1 MLRTADASWS
11 HVVSP
16 AAVPAFLLD
25 QLGLGV
31 SPFSLCFSVSHNKN

>member
-16 AAVPAFLLD
+16 DAVPALLLD
-25 QLGLGV
+25 QLGFGCNRG
-31 SPFSLCFSVSHNKN
+31 FSL